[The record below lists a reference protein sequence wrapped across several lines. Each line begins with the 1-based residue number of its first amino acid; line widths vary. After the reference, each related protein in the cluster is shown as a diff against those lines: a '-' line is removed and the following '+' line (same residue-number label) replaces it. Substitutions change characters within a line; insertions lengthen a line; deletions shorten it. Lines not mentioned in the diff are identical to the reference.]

1 MKFSLKDN
9 ADYILRPSRGDR
21 TIQCDIAEGGAAN
34 WQVCVAS
41 SRRRFHEKTIF
52 RTTENRFSDVWG
64 IRNGISKFR
73 IQADM
78 NGPASA
84 GTRMSDDPA
93 G

>member
-1 MKFSLKDN
+1 M
-9 ADYILRPSRGDR
+9 
-21 TIQCDIAEGGAAN
+21 QCDIAEGGAAK

-41 SRRRFHEKTIF
+41 SRRRFYEKTIF
-52 RTTENRFSDVWG
+52 RTTENRFSDAWG
-64 IRNGISKFR
+64 IRDGIGKSR

-84 GTRMSDDPA
+84 GTRMYADPA